1 MVLIDNYDSPLVNNL
16 SNPNVQELYDIF
28 FGFYS
33 TLKKDEAKIRFAL
46 LTGEHKIQLADHL
59 FGGLNNLT
67 DLTLRPEFAGML
79 GFSEAEVRE
88 YFADRIPLAAAAC
101 GLSEEEL
108 MAKLLKWYDGYR
120 FSKAETHVCNPVS
133 LASFFANG
141 YEFANY
147 WDDTGTPSVLL
158 KLGRHQGYDYE
169 AALEETYDEGI
180 FAAYELDR
188 IDLTGMLWQ
197 TGYLTIKEVRQSE
210 FGARYRLDFPDLE
223 VRQTFL
229 KRLVEIYGD
238 LPQGSGTSQMA
249 RFLEAIRQ
257 DDLDGFLTC
266 FQAFLA
272 RIPYEMH
279 LSNEK
284 YYQTVFY
291 VVFSMMGIYIE
302 AESHTNAGRIDAFI
316 KTATTVFIFEFKLNR
331 RPVRAISQIRDRRYY
346 EKFLDCG
353 LPIVLVGANFDSAKG
368 QLDHWGKTRLAKG

>member
-1 MVLIDNYDSPLVNNL
+1 
-16 SNPNVQELYDIF
+16 
-28 FGFYS
+28 
-33 TLKKDEAKIRFAL
+33 
-46 LTGEHKIQLADHL
+46 
-59 FGGLNNLT
+59 
-67 DLTLRPEFAGML
+67 
-79 GFSEAEVRE
+79 
-88 YFADRIPLAAAAC
+88 
-101 GLSEEEL
+101 

-120 FSKAETHVCNPVS
+120 FSEAETHVCNPVS
-133 LASFFANG
+133 LSSFFANG
-141 YEFANY
+141 YKFANY

-169 AALEETYDEGI
+169 AALEKFYGAGI

-188 IDLTGMLWQ
+188 LDLTGMLWQ
-197 TGYLTIKEVRQSE
+197 TGYLTIREVSQSE
-210 FGARYRLDFPDLE
+210 FGTRYRLDFPDLE

-238 LPQGSGTSQMA
+238 LPQGSGTSQLA
-249 RFLEAIRQ
+249 RFLAAIRRY
-257 DDLDGFLTC
+257 DLDGFLTC

-331 RPVRAISQIRDRRYY
+331 RPVKAISLIRDRRYY

-353 LPIVLVGANFDSAKG
+353 LPIVLVGANFNSAKG